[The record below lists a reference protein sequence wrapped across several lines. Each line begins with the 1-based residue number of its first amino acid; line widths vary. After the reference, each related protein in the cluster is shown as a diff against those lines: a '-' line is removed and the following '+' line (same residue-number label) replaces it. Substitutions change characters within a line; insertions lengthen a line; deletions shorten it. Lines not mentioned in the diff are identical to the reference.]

1 MLTHTLTICS
11 PLFGEGWKW
20 AFSYGGGQKLFF
32 FGRRYFMLR
41 SYSLHLLLTY
51 IFLGAIGGV
60 WARVRSG
67 GLFNGKKTRM
77 SRGHFSVYRQKVGLK
92 NWEKEGDFW
101 NAERKGWDWDNFE
114 TLQDSLKVQKTRGV
128 QKLKSFFS
136 LLNGGVEKSYLI
148 GCWYFMLRS
157 YSLHN
162 QLVYIFLCAIGGVWA
177 LVRSGGLFNHQKIA
191 MGEVIFCV

>member
-1 MLTHTLTICS
+1 MAHLPNFVCSSTPEMLTHTLTIWS

-20 AFSYGGGQKLFF
+20 VFSHGGGVKSFF

-41 SYSLHLLLTY
+41 SYSLHLSLVY
-51 IFLGAIGGV
+51 IFPAAIGGV
-60 WARVRSG
+60 WALGHAG

-77 SRGHFSVYRQKVGLK
+77 SRGHFSVYRQKVGFK

-101 NAERKGWDWDNFE
+101 NAVRRVWDWDNFE
-114 TLQDSLKVQKTRGV
+114 TLQDSLKVQKNRGV
-128 QKLKSFFS
+128 QNLESFFS
-136 LLNGGVEKSYLI
+136 LWNRGVEKACLV

-162 QLVYIFLCAIGGVWA
+162 
-177 LVRSGGLFNHQKIA
+177 
-191 MGEVIFCV
+191 